1 MTIRI
6 TARRKFVT
14 YAAVMVL
21 AATALRTHTAESIL
35 VGGLIGFADISERIM
50 RIPCQ
55 LLDHKHCF
63 SLDRFDPTCP
73 HCM

>member
-6 TARRKFVT
+6 TARRKFVS

-21 AATALRTHTAESIL
+21 AAAALRTHTAESIL
-35 VGGLIGFADISERIM
+35 IGGLIEFADVSERIM

-55 LLDHKHCF
+55 LLDHKRCF
-63 SLDRFDPTCP
+63 FLDRFDPTCP
-73 HCM
+73 QCM